1 MMNDILAHNV
11 RRCFSFEEAI
21 DRFRDSEPELS
32 SREDQ
37 CHVGDANASA
47 QRSKGPISGSVTVR
61 PYNQF
66 PRQNHT
72 SLGEDLMRNPSV
84 KIQPILKTL
93 FTGECSALLVSLRH
107 LDGRCRRPMI
117 EQSYDSLLIPN
128 MIRPC
133 LAEDLCD
140 STRHPERF
148 MHHRTIDIRFHK
160 LPWADTTV
168 VGVTGKNLL
177 RYCHAQSYL
186 SPDGW
191 LSRRPVLF
199 KNSDAGFYSF
209 PWARGPW
216 VADSL

>member
-11 RRCFSFEEAI
+11 RWCFSFEEAH

-37 CHVGDANASA
+37 CHVCDANASA

-66 PRQNHT
+66 PRQYHT
-72 SLGEDLMRNPSV
+72 SLGEDLMRNS
-84 KIQPILKTL
+84 T
-93 FTGECSALLVSLRH
+93 CLLMV
-107 LDGRCRRPMI
+107 D
-117 EQSYDSLLIPN
+117 
-128 MIRPC
+128 
-133 LAEDLCD
+133 
-140 STRHPERF
+140 
-148 MHHRTIDIRFHK
+148 
-160 LPWADTTV
+160 
-168 VGVTGKNLL
+168 
-177 RYCHAQSYL
+177 
-186 SPDGW
+186 

-216 VADSL
+216 VDVYSMTGFLKCAIMEQLM